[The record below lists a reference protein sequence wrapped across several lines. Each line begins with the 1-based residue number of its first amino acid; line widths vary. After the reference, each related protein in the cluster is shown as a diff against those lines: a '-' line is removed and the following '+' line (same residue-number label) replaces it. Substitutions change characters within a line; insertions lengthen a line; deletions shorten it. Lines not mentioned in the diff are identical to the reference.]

1 MAMSM
6 GVVDGVILAL
16 LSAAVTL
23 FVVAVAAVGLV
34 AMKIHEERRGT
45 DCPAA
50 GCRRR
55 RPGNGCSIE
64 LRGAETARGDTN
76 WRE

>member
-1 MAMSM
+1 MTVTQGLIVA
-6 GVVDGVILAL
+6 AC
-16 LSAAVTL
+16 SAAVTL

-34 AMKIHEERRGT
+34 AVRIHEERPGT

-55 RPGNGCSIE
+55 RPGKGCTIE
-64 LRGAETARGDTN
+64 LRGAESARSETN

>member
-23 FVVAVAAVGLV
+23 AVVAVAAVGLV

-55 RPGNGCSIE
+55 RPGKGCTIE
-64 LRGAETARGDTN
+64 LRGAETARGETN

>member
-1 MAMSM
+1 MTL
-6 GVVDGVILAL
+6 GGL
-16 LSAAVTL
+16 LIAAVACATTL
-23 FVVAVAAVGLV
+23 CVISLAALAVITLR
-34 AMKIHEERRGT
+34 IHEERRGNGCR
-45 DCPAA
+45 DG

-64 LRGAETARGDTN
+64 LRGAESARGDTH

>member
-1 MAMSM
+1 MTVPQGLIVA
-6 GVVDGVILAL
+6 AC
-16 LSAAVTL
+16 SAAVTL
-23 FVVAVAAVGLV
+23 LVVAVAAVGLV

-64 LRGAETARGDTN
+64 LRGAETARGTSN

>member
-1 MAMSM
+1 MSM
-6 GVVDGVILAL
+6 ELVDGLILAAC
-16 LSAAVTL
+16 SAAVTL
-23 FVVAVAAVGLV
+23 FVVSVAAVALV

-45 DCPAA
+45 DCPSA

-55 RPGNGCSIE
+55 RPGKGCTIE

>member
-1 MAMSM
+1 MTLIEGM
-6 GVVDGVILAL
+6 ILAAC
-16 LSAAVTL
+16 SAAVTL

-45 DCPAA
+45 DCHDA

-55 RPGNGCSIE
+55 RPGNGCTIE

>member
-1 MAMSM
+1 MSM

-16 LSAAVTL
+16 MSAAVTL
-23 FVVAVAAVGLV
+23 FVVSVAAVALV
-34 AMKIHEERRGT
+34 AVKIHEERKGT
-45 DCPAA
+45 DCPSA

-55 RPGNGCSIE
+55 RLGKGCSIE
-64 LRGAETARGDTN
+64 LRGAETARGETN